1 MGHSFAHCALHLI
14 YFRLYSIADRS
25 KSHRVLCGWL
35 MWIQLYDRPIDRSN
49 ESHRSP
55 FNVNLRWSP
64 SRFDQS
70 VVSLFRAPIIE
81 SFSSPPPPFFPFY
94 CTLANRIC
102 VLGARRVQ
110 IEKRL
115 FLFFLVFSIAIGC
128 DSWKVDRHACTRFD
142 RMEEIFRQYWFKEHE
157 RWDRR
162 VQCYSNRY
170 FFQQTI
176 EHRISMKQWSII
188 HYDTYGFIKKKYW
201 EFSDNANTGSGY

>member
-70 VVSLFRAPIIE
+70 VASLFRAPIIE
-81 SFSSPPPPFFPFY
+81 SFSSPPPFFPFY

-110 IEKRL
+110 RETIIPLLSRIFYCNWLWFVKGGQARMHTIRPNGRNISSILIQRTRTMRSASTMLLESV
-115 FLFFLVFSIAIGC
+115 FFSTNNWTQNFNE
-128 DSWKVDRHACTRFD
+128 T
-142 RMEEIFRQYWFKEHE
+142 M
-157 RWDRR
+157 
-162 VQCYSNRY
+162 
-170 FFQQTI
+170 
-176 EHRISMKQWSII
+176 I
-188 HYDTYGFIKKKYW
+188 H
-201 EFSDNANTGSGY
+201 NTLWYIWIH

>member
-70 VVSLFRAPIIE
+70 VASLFRAPIIE
-81 SFSSPPPPFFPFY
+81 SFSSPSPFFPFY

-115 FLFFLVFSIAIGC
+115 FLFFLVFSTAIGC
-128 DSWKVDRHACTRFD
+128 DSWKVDRHACIQAMIRPNGRNISSILIQRTRTM
-142 RMEEIFRQYWFKEHE
+142 RSASTMLLES
-157 RWDRR
+157 
-162 VQCYSNRY
+162 V
-170 FFQQTI
+170 FF
-176 EHRISMKQWSII
+176 SINNWTQNFNETMI
-188 HYDTYGFIKKKYW
+188 H
-201 EFSDNANTGSGY
+201 NTLWYIWIH

>member
-70 VVSLFRAPIIE
+70 VASLFRAPIIE
-81 SFSSPPPPFFPFY
+81 SFSSPPPFFSFLLHPGKSNLRTWRETSADRETIIPLLSRIFY
-94 CTLANRIC
+94 CNWLWF
-102 VLGARRVQ
+102 VKGEQARMH
-110 IEKRL
+110 I
-115 FLFFLVFSIAIGC
+115 SH
-128 DSWKVDRHACTRFD
+128 DSTEW
-142 RMEEIFRQYWFKEHE
+142 
-157 RWDRR
+157 
-162 VQCYSNRY
+162 
-170 FFQQTI
+170 
-176 EHRISMKQWSII
+176 
-188 HYDTYGFIKKKYW
+188 KKY
-201 EFSDNANTGSGY
+201 FVNIGSKNTNDEIGEYNVTRIGIFFNKQLNTKFQWNNDP

>member
-55 FNVNLRWSP
+55 FNVNLRWSL

-70 VVSLFRAPIIE
+70 VASLFRAPIIE
-81 SFSSPPPPFFPFY
+81 SFSSPPPFFPFY

-128 DSWKVDRHACTRFD
+128 DSWKVDRHACTRF
-142 RMEEIFRQYWFKEHE
+142 EW
-157 RWDRR
+157 
-162 VQCYSNRY
+162 
-170 FFQQTI
+170 
-176 EHRISMKQWSII
+176 
-188 HYDTYGFIKKKYW
+188 KKYFVNIDSKNTNDEIGEYNVTRIGIFFNKQLNT
-201 EFSDNANTGSGY
+201 EFQWNNDP

>member
-70 VVSLFRAPIIE
+70 VASLFRAPIIE
-81 SFSSPPPPFFPFY
+81 SFSSPPPLFSFLLHPGKSNLRTWRETSADRETIIPLLSRIFY
-94 CTLANRIC
+94 CNWLWFVKGGQARMHTIRPNGRNISSILIQRTRTMRSASTMLLESVFFSTNNWTQNFNETMIHNTLWYI
-102 VLGARRVQ
+102 
-110 IEKRL
+110 
-115 FLFFLVFSIAIGC
+115 
-128 DSWKVDRHACTRFD
+128 W
-142 RMEEIFRQYWFKEHE
+142 
-157 RWDRR
+157 
-162 VQCYSNRY
+162 
-170 FFQQTI
+170 
-176 EHRISMKQWSII
+176 I
-188 HYDTYGFIKKKYW
+188 H
-201 EFSDNANTGSGY
+201 